1 MARLGFHG
9 KLPALGDFV
18 SRGWSAEFSDA
29 LDRFVQTAMA
39 AAYAETP
46 ARVLEAQG
54 RAVALAIRPGTW
66 GRSGWVGLL
75 APSEDR
81 VGRYFPICVGLET
94 DAQDPPELLAPG
106 WPSRRWTD
114 ELLERVL
121 RVQVDAQG
129 AQALMEALPETDRW
143 MTGWCQG
150 SAVPDTVS
158 ARLPED
164 AQTWRGAAQVAFAG
178 PWARLSEPQ
187 RVSALQAAARAR
199 VFGVV
204 MAEDGSHHTWFADG
218 SAQNG
223 SAFAALFDGRWA
235 HWGWA
240 LEDDPDDTTV
250 TDGDDLDTRPP
261 GPDGIIKDRD

>member
-18 SRGWSAEFSDA
+18 SRGWSTEFSQA

-46 ARVLEAQG
+46 APVLESQG
-54 RAVALAIRPGTW
+54 RAVALVIRPGIVST
-66 GRSGWVGLL
+66 SGWMGLL

-94 DAQDPPELLAPG
+94 DAQDPAELLTPG

-129 AQALMEALPETDRW
+129 AQALMEALPEPARW
-143 MTGWCQG
+143 LTGWCEG
-150 SAVPDTVS
+150 TPRPD
-158 ARLPED
+158 RLPAGASER
-164 AQTWRGAAQVAFAG
+164 RGAVQVAFEG
-178 PWARLSEPQ
+178 PWEQLTDDQ
-187 RVSALQAAARAR
+187 CNHALQAAALAG
-199 VFGVV
+199 VHGVV
-204 MAEDGSHHTWFADG
+204 LAEDGAHHIWFADG

-223 SAFAALFDGRWA
+223 PAFAALFDGRWA

-240 LEDDPDDTTV
+240 LEACNGDTVV

-261 GPDGIIKDRD
+261 GHDGIIKDRD

>member
-18 SRGWSAEFSDA
+18 SRGWTAAFSEG

-54 RAVALAIRPGTW
+54 RAVALVIRPGVV
-66 GRSGWVGLL
+66 GANGWLGLL

-94 DAQDPPELLAPG
+94 DAQDPAVLQAPG

-114 ELLERVL
+114 DLLERVL

-129 AQALMEALPETDRW
+129 AQALIEALPEPARW
-143 MTGWCQG
+143 LAEWSDG
-150 SAVPDTVS
+150 SPPTEPLTAGAS
-158 ARLPED
+158 A
-164 AQTWRGAAQVAFAG
+164 WRGAVQVAFEG
-178 PWARLSEPQ
+178 PWEQLTSDQ
-187 RVSALQAAARAR
+187 HQHALQAVAQAR
-199 VFGVV
+199 VHGVV
-204 MAEDGSHHTWFADG
+204 MAEDGAHHIWFADG
-218 SAQNG
+218 SAQNA

-240 LEDDPDDTTV
+240 LEAADGDTVV

-261 GPDGIIKDRD
+261 AHDGIIKGRD